1 MVLTVFCKARPR
13 AVSRNKVR
21 APSVCRWL
29 RCDLCHCDAVA
40 ERSVGRR
47 AGTRCLPDRISDSYA
62 DQAYPCELEGR
73 KRPFLPRIT
82 SRTQVQLW
90 SEVCL
95 QLRCDDRDLLSPNE
109 KATRQLGGLFF
120 QGRIV
125 LTEGKFRQN
134 FLAKSYEPKKQ
145 GVKQILDNKCLY
157 FQQLMKGANSL
168 ENCSILR
175 LRSQLTVLKRFN

>member
-1 MVLTVFCKARPR
+1 MP
-13 AVSRNKVR
+13 
-21 APSVCRWL
+21 L
-29 RCDLCHCDAVA
+29 RCCCGEECRPPGGYQVP
-40 ERSVGRR
+40 
-47 AGTRCLPDRISDSYA
+47 AGSYFRFF
-62 DQAYPCELEGR
+62 P
-73 KRPFLPRIT
+73 
-82 SRTQVQLW
+82 LW

-95 QLRCDDRDLLSPNE
+95 QLKCDDRDLLSPNE

-157 FQQLMKGANSL
+157 FQQLMKGANRQ
-168 ENCSILR
+168 ENCTILR
-175 LRSQLTVLKRFN
+175 RPPLPILLKRFN